1 MPAHRIHLA
10 RIMNILFVEDDRD
23 TRELTT
29 DLLRTMGHEVID
41 VGTAEVAMSVLR
53 GVTPIEAIVVDVGLP
68 GMQGDL
74 FAAEARCLR
83 YDVRIVFT
91 TGHREM
97 RAPANDPDPP
107 VLLKPYSMEDL
118 EAALGAPR

>member
-1 MPAHRIHLA
+1 
-10 RIMNILFVEDDRD
+10 MNILFVEDDRD
-23 TRELTT
+23 TRDLTT
-29 DLLRTMGHEVID
+29 ALLRNMGHEVID
-41 VGTAEVAMSVLR
+41 VSTAEVALGVLR

-97 RAPANDPDPP
+97 RAPADDPIPP
-107 VLLKPYSMEDL
+107 VLLKPYSVEEI
-118 EAALGAPR
+118 EAALVAQR